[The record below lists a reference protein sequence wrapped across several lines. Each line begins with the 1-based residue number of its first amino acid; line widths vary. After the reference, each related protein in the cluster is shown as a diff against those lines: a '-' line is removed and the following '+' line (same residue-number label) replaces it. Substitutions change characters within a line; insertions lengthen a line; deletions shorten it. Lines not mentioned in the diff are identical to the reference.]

1 MPSWG
6 PRKIK
11 SNAHFYSV
19 FKMIEEEVIE
29 SKDSVIEQLFVEVFK
44 DKDAFIETMVEN
56 LKKVEEVELEMTGVV
71 RRTMSEMDECGL
83 VEPDDLDAKI
93 TELLDKFEGQDLV
106 YTTKF
111 FKVIYKAG
119 QPNLA
124 VAHPRIQKKAGD
136 LSYPINFK
144 GNPLK
149 TDCAALTN
157 MDSEVMCGR
166 GNIGPVFCT
175 LLPLKDFG
183 EEVTKRILDKFN
195 MEINIGD
202 IDENPEEP
210 SASQDFPFTQSQTE
224 DTIKVCQVCRFAT
237 RDKIELKEHMNI
249 HHQCEICSQFYATKK
264 DLDHHSQNHMKVNC
278 DECNAKVRKDEMI
291 SHKMNHIQL
300 KTFVKKLSKPNA
312 VKPATGYGLWQKE
325 ERKKIV
331 ETNPEMNFNQVS
343 SELGRRWK
351 LVENAMKAVWKKQA
365 LDFNERLKVQNKPA
379 EKDDEQTE
387 VFHNIEEQTLSSG
400 TAWNNC

>member
-93 TELLDKFEGQDLV
+93 TELFDKFEGQDLV

-325 ERKKIV
+325 ED
-331 ETNPEMNFNQVS
+331 S
-343 SELGRRWK
+343 
-351 LVENAMKAVWKKQA
+351 
-365 LDFNERLKVQNKPA
+365 
-379 EKDDEQTE
+379 
-387 VFHNIEEQTLSSG
+387 
-400 TAWNNC
+400 